1 MISLPELVK
10 KFTAGPAE
18 ILGMENY
25 SLAEGNPADLV
36 VFDPE
41 ERYTIDKE
49 KFKSNSRNT
58 PFDGWEVQC
67 RVKLT
72 MVGGKIVYNE

>member
-1 MISLPELVK
+1 MAGGGEEGVHIVLLPE
-10 KFTAGPAE
+10 A
-18 ILGMENY
+18 LGGD
-25 SLAEGNPADLV
+25 SLAPPAQH
-36 VFDPE
+36 
-41 ERYTIDKE
+41 YTIDKE

-72 MVGGKIVYNE
+72 MVGGKIVYHE